1 MAYCQTLFDLILH
14 SAELHNAL
22 CNVSKARELNESIK
36 ILAATLSIMIYR
48 STWYYAHKY
57 FVVTKSFL
65 SSHYVYTS
73 MLILKYLCTSSSKL
87 IHVPIGLNWGKVRD
101 YKCGYLKCAVSLIK
115 VNRYCIIKR

>member
-1 MAYCQTLFDLILH
+1 MLAHCRTLFDLILH

-22 CNVSKARELNESIK
+22 CNVSKAHELTESNK

-48 STWYYAHKY
+48 STCYYTQEY

-65 SSHYVYTS
+65 KKSLNYVYTS

-87 IHVPIGLNWGKVRD
+87 IPRSKLGQGK
-101 YKCGYLKCAVSLIK
+101 G
-115 VNRYCIIKR
+115 